1 MYWIQCQW
9 LYSAGCAV
17 YCFDGHAA
25 AVGNQRCYY
34 SRLLGLLLSRHRSL
48 LLLCSWWPLNLSR
61 CCYSRKNK
69 KQPISGNTNTIELQL
84 LRIRWLFPE
93 FVQGG
98 NEITVW
104 YSCNKLPLNT
114 GPSFYFHPVL
124 WWMWTWPAVEYIY
137 SGPYSFILEMWKYS
151 FKVDWRLEESL
162 RILHSKKN
170 HRKSCGGLES
180 SLVH

>member
-1 MYWIQCQW
+1 MLKASSKNPVLQMYWIQCQW

-17 YCFDGHAA
+17 YCFDGHAD

-69 KQPISGNTNTIELQL
+69 KTTN
-84 LRIRWLFPE
+84 LRKYQHNRITAAAYSVTFPE

-124 WWMWTWPAVEYIY
+124 
-137 SGPYSFILEMWKYS
+137 
-151 FKVDWRLEESL
+151 
-162 RILHSKKN
+162 
-170 HRKSCGGLES
+170 
-180 SLVH
+180 